1 MRTSRIAS
9 WSVVLLAL
17 SATSAVDASDVPC
30 EKNHYILD
38 LASCTDSPVD
48 APIGSPGA
56 VAADAFGNV
65 YFSSPNIVFKLDGT
79 GRLTRVAGNGIPGYA
94 GDGGPATEAL
104 LSFPKEYPELISD
117 PYDFS
122 ELVGALAVDSVG
134 NLYIADAY
142 NNRVRKV
149 DVQGVISTVAGNGE
163 KGGIAGT
170 FGGTPTDTPITWP
183 QGVAVDPAGSLY
195 VAGAYGI
202 LQKFAADGGLVILAG
217 PNCGDG
223 FRGPGL
229 CAPEG
234 ITVTPNGT
242 LYVADGYCRVRE
254 VNPGIGISTI
264 AGADTRPQNG
274 FAFTCGY
281 SGDGGP
287 AATAAL
293 GWPFGVSVDP
303 IGNLYIADTYNN
315 CIRKVDSIGII
326 TTVAGTCGPRSQGYS
341 GDGGPAIGAS
351 LNHPHGVAVDVAGSL
366 YIADTDN
373 NRIRKV
379 GADGVITTIAGN
391 GN

>member
-1 MRTSRIAS
+1 M
-9 WSVVLLAL
+9 LLAL
-17 SATSAVDASDVPC
+17 SATFAVDASDVPC

-48 APIGSPGA
+48 APIGAPGA

-65 YFSSPNIVFKLDGT
+65 FFSSPNIVFKLDGT
-79 GRLTRVAGNGIPGYA
+79 GRLTRVAGNGIAGYA

-117 PYDFS
+117 PYDNS

-149 DVQGVISTVAGNGE
+149 DLSGIITTIAGNGDQNHFVVDVDGRPA
-163 KGGIAGT
+163 KDAAIN
-170 FGGTPTDTPITWP
+170 WP
-183 QGVAVDPAGSLY
+183 QGLAVDTAGNLY
-195 VAGAYGI
+195 VASAFPLLEKVMPSG
-202 LQKFAADGGLVILAG
+202 VIATLAWS
-217 PNCGDG
+217 NCGPG
-223 FRGPGL
+223 YLGPGL

-234 ITVTPNGT
+234 IAVTASGDIF
-242 LYVADGYCRVRE
+242 VADGYCRVRE
-254 VNPGIGISTI
+254 VKPGVGISTI
-264 AGADTRPQNG
+264 AGAETRMQNG

-341 GDGGPAIGAS
+341 GDGGPAIGAR
-351 LNHPHGVAVDVAGSL
+351 LNHPHGVAVDGAGSL